1 MGMPTALR
9 RIIASRE
16 EKPSFFREDRFRH
29 IINPM
34 TYEEQQTIEKILRTA
49 KTIAT
54 VGLSGDPEKPSHK
67 IPAYL
72 QGQGYR
78 VIPVNPGQ
86 ESVLGEQAYASVSD
100 VPEPIEV
107 VQIFRPSDE
116 VGPIVD
122 EAIAAGAKAVW
133 MQLGIV
139 DEAAAAR
146 ARAAGLD
153 VVMDQCMKVQHT
165 RWSSPMI

>member
-1 MGMPTALR
+1 M
-9 RIIASRE
+9 
-16 EKPSFFREDRFRH
+16 
-29 IINPM
+29 NPM
-34 TYEEQQTIEKILRTA
+34 SYEEQQTIEKILRTA

-72 QGQGYR
+72 QEQGYR
-78 VIPVNPGQ
+78 VIPVNPGL
-86 ESVLGEQAYASVSD
+86 ESALGEQAYASVSD
-100 VPEPIEV
+100 VPEAIDV
-107 VQIFRPSDE
+107 VQIFRPSDQ

-122 EAIAAGAKAVW
+122 EAIAVGAKAVW
-133 MQLGIV
+133 MQLGIA

-153 VVMDQCMKVQHT
+153 VVMNQCMKVQHM